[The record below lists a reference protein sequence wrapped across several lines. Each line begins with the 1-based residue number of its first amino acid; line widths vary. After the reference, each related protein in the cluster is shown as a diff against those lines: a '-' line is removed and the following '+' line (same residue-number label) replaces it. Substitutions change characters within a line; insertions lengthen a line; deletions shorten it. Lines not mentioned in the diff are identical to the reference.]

1 MKTGY
6 IVEIDDTDNSF
17 LLFKFFYPAE
27 SEQEEQVGST
37 TTRSGAVHREIPS
50 SDDPPYFIVDTVAVM
65 LDNCGDGNND

>member
-37 TTRSGAVHREIPS
+37 TTRSGTVRRALPP
-50 SDDPPYFIVDTVAVM
+50 SDDLPYLNYTID
-65 LDNCGDGNND
+65 